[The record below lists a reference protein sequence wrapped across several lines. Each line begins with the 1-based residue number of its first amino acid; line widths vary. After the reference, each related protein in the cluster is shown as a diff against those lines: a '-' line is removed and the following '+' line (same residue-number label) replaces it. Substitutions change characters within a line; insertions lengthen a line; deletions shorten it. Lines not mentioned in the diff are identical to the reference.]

1 MTPHT
6 LLVTWEHG
14 GAGREMGRRMLA
26 FDNFHCQNDYC
37 SQVAGRSSLSPDLRR
52 KMRAGRSGSDCSHRD
67 ADQTWGD
74 GDKDGPLV
82 RTGSLGEKVG
92 G

>member
-14 GAGREMGRRMLA
+14 GAGREVGRRMLA

-52 KMRAGRSGSDCSHRD
+52 KMRAGNSD
-67 ADQTWGD
+67 
-74 GDKDGPLV
+74 LV
-82 RTGSLGEKVG
+82 VIVHPEMLIKLGEMVIRMVP
-92 G
+92 

>member
-14 GAGREMGRRMLA
+14 GAGREVGRRMLA

-52 KMRAGRSGSDCSHRD
+52 KMRAGNSD
-67 ADQTWGD
+67 
-74 GDKDGPLV
+74 LV
-82 RTGSLGEKVG
+82 VIVHPEMLIRLGEMVIRMVP
-92 G
+92 

>member
-6 LLVTWEHG
+6 LLVTWENG
-14 GAGREMGRRMLA
+14 GAGREVGRRMLA

-52 KMRAGRSGSDCSHRD
+52 KMRAGNSD
-67 ADQTWGD
+67 
-74 GDKDGPLV
+74 LV
-82 RTGSLGEKVG
+82 VIVHPEMLIRLGEMVIRMVP
-92 G
+92 

>member
-52 KMRAGRSGSDCSHRD
+52 KMRAGNSD
-67 ADQTWGD
+67 
-74 GDKDGPLV
+74 LV
-82 RTGSLGEKVG
+82 VIVHPEMLIRLGEMVIRMVP
-92 G
+92 